1 MVTATPT
8 TSRVPRVN
16 DQSSVSNP
24 ATVPR
29 AERRVDPRVEGAI
42 AQASARTGI
51 DFGYLMAQAK
61 VESSFDADAKASTSS
76 ASGLYQ
82 FIESTWLNVMQ
93 RHGASLGYGQL
104 AAAIE
109 QGPKGPRVADPL
121 LRGQILALRNDPQ
134 AASLMA
140 GALAQDNRDALVPVL
155 GREPDAG
162 ELYLAHFLGSGGAGQ
177 FLTALAQRP
186 GAPAAIEFPKAASA
200 NRAIFYAPG
209 GGARSFAE
217 VMTLLRGKIERAMP
231 DGGPLPQYSF
241 AAAQPARGNAGWGP
255 FEAPPPLAG
264 QGSPVGKLSDMLRA
278 SFGTGPA
285 SGAAGD
291 HARRAYEK
299 LKAFGL

>member
-1 MVTATPT
+1 MSEASPVYTP
-8 TSRVPRVN
+8 VVAPR
-16 DQSSVSNP
+16 P
-24 ATVPR
+24 ERPP
-29 AERRVDPRVEGAI
+29 ERRPDPRIEGAI

-61 VESSFDADAKASTSS
+61 VESSFDADAKAPTSS

-82 FIESTWLNVMQ
+82 FIESTWLNVM
-93 RHGASLGYGQL
+93 RKHGPALGFGPL

-109 QGPKGPRVADPL
+109 PGPKGPRVADPL

-134 AASLMA
+134 AAALMA
-140 GALAQDNRDALVPVL
+140 GALAQDNRDALLPVL

-186 GAPAAIEFPKAASA
+186 GAPAANEFPKPASA
-200 NRAIFYAPG
+200 NRAIFYTPG
-209 GGARSFAE
+209 GAARSFAE
-217 VMTLLRGKIERAMP
+217 VMTLLRSKIERAMP
-231 DGGPLPQYSF
+231 DGGPASAYNPEYSL
-241 AAAQPARGNAGWGP
+241 AAAQPARGTVGWGP
-255 FEAPPPLAG
+255 FAPPPPLPG
-264 QGSPVGKLSDMLRA
+264 QGSTAGKLSDMLRVN
-278 SFGTGPA
+278 FGIGPDA
-285 SGAAGD
+285 GAAGD

>member
-1 MVTATPT
+1 MSQASPY
-8 TSRVPRVN
+8 SI
-16 DQSSVSNP
+16 P
-24 ATVPR
+24 ATRPENR
-29 AERRVDPRVEGAI
+29 ADPRIEGAI

-61 VESSFDADAKASTSS
+61 VESSYDADAQASTSS

-82 FIESTWLNVMQ
+82 FIESTWLDVMR
-93 RHGASLGYGQL
+93 RHGPSLGYGQL

-109 QGPKGPRVADPL
+109 QGPKGPRVADPM

-140 GALAQDNRDALVPVL
+140 GALAQDNRDALLPVL

-186 GAPAAIEFPKAASA
+186 GAPAAVEFPKAASA
-200 NRAIFYAPG
+200 NRAIFYRAG
-209 GGARSFAE
+209 GGARSFSE

-231 DGGPLPQYSF
+231 DGGPPTQFAF
-241 AAAQPARGNAGWGP
+241 AAAQTAPASSGWGP
-255 FEAPPPLAG
+255 FAAPPPLPGQAG
-264 QGSPVGKLSDMLRA
+264 TAGKLSDMLRT
-278 SFGTGPA
+278 SFGVGTDAGA
-285 SGAAGD
+285 AGAAGD

>member
-1 MVTATPT
+1 MSQPSPVSIP
-8 TSRVPRVN
+8 VPV
-16 DQSSVSNP
+16 
-24 ATVPR
+24 AR
-29 AERRVDPRVEGAI
+29 AERRADPRIESAI
-42 AQASARTGI
+42 AQASTRTGI

-61 VESSFDADAKASTSS
+61 VESSYDADAKAPTSS
-76 ASGLYQ
+76 ASGLFQ

-93 RHGASLGYGQL
+93 RHGPSLGYGQL
-104 AAAIE
+104 ASVIE
-109 QGPKGPRVADPL
+109 QGPKGPRVADPMV
-121 LRGQILALRNDPQ
+121 RGQILALRNDPQ

-186 GAPAAIEFPKAASA
+186 EAPAAAEFPKAASA
-200 NRAIFYAPG
+200 NRAIFYHPG
-209 GGARSFAE
+209 GSARSFSE

-231 DGGPLPQYSF
+231 DGGPRPEYAF
-241 AAAQPARGNAGWGP
+241 AAMQSAQTSSGWGP
-255 FEAPPPLAG
+255 SAAPPPLPGQAG
-264 QGSPVGKLSDMLRA
+264 TAGKLSDMIRS
-278 SFGTGPA
+278 SFTVGSDAGI
-285 SGAAGD
+285 AGD